1 VTALTRLFGTSGV
14 RGLANITITPQLALK
29 VGQALSTYTKAK
41 TILIAHDTRTT
52 SPMLQY
58 ALVAGVTA
66 CGATALLQG
75 IIPTP
80 ALAYL
85 TKHTKSDAG
94 VMITASHNP
103 PAYNGMK
110 LYNADT
116 SAYNHAQQSHIENII
131 AQREYALANWRK
143 TGRITLIDETPEY
156 IGMVTRAIT
165 LKKPWKIVVDT
176 GNGATSQ
183 LAPKIFRELNC
194 SATVI
199 NAQPDGS
206 FPGRG
211 AEPNE
216 ETLKPLCKLVRKLN
230 ADLGIAYDGDGDRMI
245 TVDDRGRITPPDQ
258 TFAAYAAHL
267 IKRRDRNKTIVTHV
281 EASMCIEKMIEAEGG
296 KVVRTSVGDVHITEA
311 LGRHDAIFGGEPC
324 GAWIHP
330 NYHLCPDGILASLLL
345 LQTVEEA
352 NQDLAEFVAQAPTY
366 PLMRQSVDCRNDVK
380 GAVMKEA
387 YQTLPAIFP
396 TREQTSVDGLRLS
409 LAQGWLL
416 VRPSGTEPL
425 IRVTAEAETQ
435 EAVREIMKKATRAI
449 ERLVK
454 ETKK

>member
-1 VTALTRLFGTSGV
+1 
-14 RGLANITITPQLALK
+14 
-29 VGQALSTYTKAK
+29 
-41 TILIAHDTRTT
+41 
-52 SPMLQY
+52 MLQY
-58 ALVAGVTA
+58 ALAAGVTA

-80 ALAYL
+80 VLAYL

-116 SAYNHAQQSHIENII
+116 SAYSHAQQSHIENII
-131 AQREYALANWRK
+131 AQREYALANWQK
-143 TGRITLIDETPEY
+143 TGKTVLMDETPQY
-156 IGMVTRAIT
+156 ISMVTRAIT

-183 LAPKIFRELNC
+183 LAPKIFRELKC
-194 SATVI
+194 RVTMI

-211 AEPNE
+211 AEPSA
-216 ETLKPLCKLVRKLN
+216 ETLTPLCKLVRKLN

-296 KVVRTSVGDVHITEA
+296 SVVRTSVGDVHITEA
-311 LGRHDAIFGGEPC
+311 LGRHDPIFGGEPC

-330 NYHLCPDGILASLLL
+330 HYHLCPDGILASLLL

-352 NQDLAEFVAQAPTY
+352 NQDLAEFVAQAPAY
-366 PLMRQSVDCRNDVK
+366 PLMRERVDCRNDIK
-380 GAVMKEA
+380 GAVMKKA

-396 TREQTSVDGLRLS
+396 TREQTRVDGLRLS

-435 EAVREIMKKATRAI
+435 EAVRQIMKKATKAM